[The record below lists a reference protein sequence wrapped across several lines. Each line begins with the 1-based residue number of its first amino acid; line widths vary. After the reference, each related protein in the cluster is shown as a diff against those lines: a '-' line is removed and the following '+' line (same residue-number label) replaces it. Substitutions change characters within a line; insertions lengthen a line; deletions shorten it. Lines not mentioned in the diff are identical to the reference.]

1 MLAGRSVSEV
11 ERLEMAE
18 TWFDYLGE
26 TIPATQLDAVF
37 RRAVLDHTTPYA
49 INAFEM
55 QMAYRAIQDEQATAA
70 YEAAMERRRRDARH
84 YECGRC
90 GGMRWVFEDGL
101 KRPCEGE

>member
-18 TWFDYLGE
+18 TWFEYLGE
-26 TIPATQLDAVF
+26 TIPAGQLDAAF

-55 QMAYRAIQDEQATAA
+55 QMAYRAIKAEAEFARAKAEDDERYRREWHIGCVCNA
-70 YEAAMERRRRDARH
+70 ERFVMVDGKRVP
-84 YECGRC
+84 C
-90 GGMRWVFEDGL
+90 GGR
-101 KRPCEGE
+101 

>member
-18 TWFDYLGE
+18 TWFEYLGE

-49 INAFEM
+49 VNAPELLN
-55 QMAYRAIQDEQATAA
+55 AYRAMKAESQGETEEQ
-70 YEAAMERRRRDARH
+70 YRKRMHIGCVCNGEW
-84 YECGRC
+84 
-90 GGMRWVFEDGL
+90 WVFEDGL